1 MNDIEEILRQNK
13 PSMPTGDTFLVELNA
28 KLEAAETAK
37 DLVARERRRGR
48 IAVLLAAVIGITL
61 GCLSAALI
69 PLLTSLSWPRLP
81 LLPQARD
88 FLTQWP
94 YFWLA
99 LFSLSML
106 LIGVVGLTRESY

>member
-1 MNDIEEILRQNK
+1 MNDIEEIWRQNK

-37 DLVARERRRGR
+37 ELVARERRRGR

-61 GCLSAALI
+61 GWLSAALI

-81 LLPQARD
+81 LLP
-88 FLTQWP
+88 
-94 YFWLA
+94 
-99 LFSLSML
+99 S
-106 LIGVVGLTRESY
+106 G